1 MEKYEEELKPIIKTL
16 IDEYGLDETLDYL
29 SGITEDINFE
39 NYRKMLRQK
48 ELEAETEKEL
58 LDSLD
63 DDDDD
68 DYY

>member
-1 MEKYEEELKPIIKTL
+1 MEKHEEELKPIIKKI
-16 IDEYGLDETLDYL
+16 IDEYGLDETLDYF

-68 DYY
+68 YY